1 MVGRGQG
8 RLTLTSVGVLAL
20 LVVVVTT
27 SVPICHAHH
36 SSDDSLYDGA
46 CPDCRLATNA
56 VGAGPVSRPSNA
68 DRLELPARERIVDW
82 VTTFASNAQVD
93 PSSARAPPLP
103 A

>member
-1 MVGRGQG
+1 MVGHGQG
-8 RLTLTSVGVLAL
+8 RLTLNGVGVLVL
-20 LVVVVTT
+20 LVIVVTT

-56 VGAGPVSRPSNA
+56 DGAGPVSRPSNA
-68 DRLELPARERIVDW
+68 GRLALPARERIADW
-82 VTTFASNAQVD
+82 VTTFASNAQLD
-93 PSSARAPPLP
+93 PSSARAPPSP

>member
-1 MVGRGQG
+1 MVGHGQG
-8 RLTLTSVGVLAL
+8 RLIPNGVGVLVL
-20 LVVVVTT
+20 LVIVVTT

-36 SSDDSLYDGA
+36 SSHDSLYDGV

-56 VGAGPVSRPSNA
+56 VGAGPASRPSNA

-82 VTTFASNAQVD
+82 VTTSASNAQPD